1 MKKCDEALP
10 RCDEAPR
17 HVMRTPAD
25 AARAGRPI
33 AKGADM
39 AVGGGRYRGVTT
51 HSGVNVDPALQPEEK
66 LRALNSQPY
75 INWVGLV
82 LHHDDLTDD

>member
-1 MKKCDEALP
+1 M
-10 RCDEAPR
+10 RRAPG
-17 HVMRTPAD
+17 VPSQ
-25 AARAGRPI
+25 RAPI
-33 AKGADM
+33 WRSVTGAT
-39 AVGGGRYRGVTT
+39 GVTT